1 MDASIMRRGTWLDR
15 LLIVLAVAYFAVAA
29 IWDFGDWV
37 RASADEVGDGRVWV
51 LFTSS
56 LEVAG
61 SVPLLQVLLGAAV
74 AAAVIVREGPRLWW
88 VVAVVGH
95 VGSGLI
101 AYGIIG
107 LAELLDSRSAERVAD
122 NADYGV
128 SCVLAAS
135 LGALAM
141 SGALA
146 LGRRQG
152 RRARRWDGA
161 ALGFGLLGMV
171 GLLPVSF
178 GWYDVEHPISY
189 ALGAAFAW
197 LIIRRRSRSAPA
209 SGQAQRGPA

>member
-1 MDASIMRRGTWLDR
+1 MDASILKRGTWLDR
-15 LLIVLAVAYFAVAA
+15 LLIGLAVAYFAVAA
-29 IWDFGDWV
+29 VWDFGDWV
-37 RASADEVGDGRVWV
+37 RSSADEVADGRVWV

-61 SVPLLQVLLGAAV
+61 SLPLLQILLGAAV

-88 VVAVVGH
+88 VVALVGH

-107 LAELLDSRSAERVAD
+107 LAELLLDSTSAQRVAD
-122 NADYGV
+122 DADYGV

-135 LGALAM
+135 LGALMM
-141 SGALA
+141 SGAIA
-146 LGRRQG
+146 LTRRRG

-161 ALGFGLLGMV
+161 AFGAGVLGMI
-171 GLLPVSF
+171 GLLPMSF

-189 ALGAAFAW
+189 ALGAVVTWVW
-197 LIIRRRSRSAPA
+197 LRRGSR
-209 SGQAQRGPA
+209 